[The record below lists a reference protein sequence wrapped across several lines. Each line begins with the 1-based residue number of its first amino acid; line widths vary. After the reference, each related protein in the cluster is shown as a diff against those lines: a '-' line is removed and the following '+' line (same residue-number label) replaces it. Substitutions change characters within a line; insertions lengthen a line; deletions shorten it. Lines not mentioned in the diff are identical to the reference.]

1 MRRWL
6 LTMSIVMVTMLVTGS
21 AWANNNNSENNGEI
35 IGEIIGI
42 TSIQEPAAEQ
52 PEVVVDPEQTVEE
65 ATEDP
70 EGDTSGETAQE
81 PEVVEMTPLEQFDA
95 AISEFRSALADR
107 AALQTSVEAMEA
119 EVARLRG
126 LLADAETGQTTAV
139 SNAADHGANIASAR
153 EALVAAVDALVG
165 N

>member
-1 MRRWL
+1 MRKWL
-6 LTMSIVMVTMLVTGS
+6 LTMSILMVTVLVTGS
-21 AWANNNNSENNGEI
+21 AWANNNSNFENIGGE
-35 IGEIIGI
+35 IGI
-42 TSIQEPAAEQ
+42 TGIQEPAAEQ

-70 EGDTSGETAQE
+70 EGDTDGENAEE
-81 PEVVEMTPLEQFDA
+81 PEVVELTPLEQFDA

-126 LLADAETGQTTAV
+126 LLADAETGQTNAV
-139 SNAADHGANIASAR
+139 SNAADHGANIAAAR
-153 EALVAAVDALVG
+153 AALVAAVDALVG